1 MVLDET
7 QLILNNHS
15 QVDTQQL
22 SLRHRK
28 EEVYFGTHY
37 HHFQLSHPSTHPEAD
52 VTQHQDASNNIL
64 ITTWSDSLFKA
75 LFWNFL
81 VQRIVYL

>member
-1 MVLDET
+1 MVLNET

-28 EEVYFGTHY
+28 EEVYFGTHN
-37 HHFQLSHPSTHPEAD
+37 HHFQLSHPSFHPETD
-52 VTQHQDASNNIL
+52 VTQHQEAFNNTL
-64 ITTWSDSLFKA
+64 VTT
-75 LFWNFL
+75 
-81 VQRIVYL
+81 